1 MKLQIKKQGNIH
13 VIVNLPDDLPDKF
26 TIQVDDKQLPGRQRK
41 KPKAKNAEILAIRQ
55 KYPELRLLDDMLKG
69 ITVNESDEELLD
81 EYYTQRAKDELLF
94 ETK

>member
-1 MKLQIKKQGNIH
+1 MTLIERIYTDFF
-13 VIVNLPDDLPDKF
+13 ISDYLLNLCH
-26 TIQVDDKQLPGRQRK
+26 QRSNQNSVQK
-41 KPKAKNAEILAIRQ
+41 MQSKAKNAEILAIRQ

>member
-1 MKLQIKKQGNIH
+1 MKS
-13 VIVNLPDDLPDKF
+13 
-26 TIQVDDKQLPGRQRK
+26 
-41 KPKAKNAEILAIRQ
+41 KAKNAEILAIRQ
-55 KYPELRLLDDMLKG
+55 KYPELRLLDDILKG